1 MGNRFQ
7 AGEHSFQHREG
18 GQQNTS
24 KGERTWEKLQKP
36 GIGKLKGVEMI

>member
-7 AGEHSFQHREG
+7 AGEQSFQHRE

-24 KGERTWEKLQKP
+24 KGERTWERLQKP
-36 GIGKLKGVEMI
+36 GIGESKGVEMI